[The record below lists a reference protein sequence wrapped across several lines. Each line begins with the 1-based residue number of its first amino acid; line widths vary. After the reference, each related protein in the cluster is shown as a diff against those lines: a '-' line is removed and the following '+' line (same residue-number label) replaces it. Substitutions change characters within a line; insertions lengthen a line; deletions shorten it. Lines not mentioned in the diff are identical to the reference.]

1 MNINLTKK
9 ILKSISIIFALCFI
23 IINKG
28 CNDTKV
34 LEDNTS
40 IKENKNNSKISI
52 TEIEDPFEDKKQIF
66 TGVYIE
72 DGKVYGNLT
81 TRKLGKVPDSEI
93 DIPYIIDKNG
103 KFIENKL
110 DEEWL
115 EEYNN
120 LSKNSVFNYNGLY
133 TIGYNTTH
141 EELKKRSYYVDIE
154 NKKKFYLENDIEFRN
169 KIKKNLE
176 KSYSEIYNFDKFYIE
191 VIKNYIPLVT
201 EENYV
206 EYKDRGNYILI
217 VDKENDKEYLS
228 DFLLD
233 IPYLFYSNKEK
244 SIMGINDYGEIYKI
258 IIKNENI
265 EIEKVDE
272 LSLEDYKLENLTGKR
287 FTEFYSVDNIIYFN
301 VNTGY
306 NQENNKND
314 SKSLV
319 IDLETKNWRLLEE
332 NSNPYFIKN
341 TKSAL
346 KMKED
351 GNFELVKLNNNL
363 NLVSLGTIKFSGDN
377 ISINS
382 AIGNKEG
389 NKLFISIEQQRFNDK
404 TTVLD
409 KVNYYY
415 INIEEE

>member
-1 MNINLTKK
+1 
-9 ILKSISIIFALCFI
+9 
-23 IINKG
+23 
-28 CNDTKV
+28 
-34 LEDNTS
+34 
-40 IKENKNNSKISI
+40 
-52 TEIEDPFEDKKQIF
+52 
-66 TGVYIE
+66 
-72 DGKVYGNLT
+72 
-81 TRKLGKVPDSEI
+81 
-93 DIPYIIDKNG
+93 
-103 KFIENKL
+103 
-110 DEEWL
+110 
-115 EEYNN
+115 
-120 LSKNSVFNYNGLY
+120 
-133 TIGYNTTH
+133 
-141 EELKKRSYYVDIE
+141 
-154 NKKKFYLENDIEFRN
+154 
-169 KIKKNLE
+169 
-176 KSYSEIYNFDKFYIE
+176 
-191 VIKNYIPLVT
+191 
-201 EENYV
+201 
-206 EYKDRGNYILI
+206 
-217 VDKENDKEYLS
+217 
-228 DFLLD
+228 
-233 IPYLFYSNKEK
+233 
-244 SIMGINDYGEIYKI
+244 MGINDYGEIYKI

-346 KMKED
+346 RMKED
-351 GNFELVKLNNNL
+351 GSFELVKLNNNL
-363 NLVSLGTIKFSGDN
+363 NLESLGTIKFSGDN